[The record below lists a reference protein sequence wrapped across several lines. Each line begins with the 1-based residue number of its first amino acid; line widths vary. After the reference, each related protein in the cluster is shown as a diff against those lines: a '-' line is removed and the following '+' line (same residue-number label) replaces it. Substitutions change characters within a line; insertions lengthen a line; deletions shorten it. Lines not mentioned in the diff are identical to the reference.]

1 MTERKKKRQEQA
13 EAPDAEANDA
23 AETAG
28 AAEAPPAAE
37 TVEALHA
44 ERDGLLARLQRLSA
58 DYRNYQ
64 KRVQK
69 DMEQAREYANEELMR
84 SLLTVLDNMERA
96 LDTARENHGEEDPL
110 YKGMQ
115 LVHQQAL
122 ETLGRFGLAA
132 IEARGQAFDPEL
144 HAAVLQEPSEE
155 HPPLTILREVQK
167 GYRLKGRTLR
177 PSAVVVAAPPEQAAG
192 PGERTGEADA
202 DV

>member
-1 MTERKKKRQEQA
+1 MTQRKKKRQEQA
-13 EAPDAEANDA
+13 EAPDAEAAD
-23 AETAG
+23 
-28 AAEAPPAAE
+28 AAEAPGVAE
-37 TVEALHA
+37 SVEALRA
-44 ERDGLLARLQRLSA
+44 ERDSLLARLQRLSA

-69 DMEQAREYANEELMR
+69 DVEQAREYANEELMR

-96 LDTARENHGEEDPL
+96 LYTARENHGEEDPL

-115 LVHQQAL
+115 LVHEQAL
-122 ETLGRFGLAA
+122 ATLGRFGLTV
-132 IEARGQAFDPEL
+132 IEARGQTFDPEL

-177 PSAVVVAAPPEQAAG
+177 PSAVVVATPPQPPAG
-192 PGERTGEADA
+192 PGEPTGEADA
-202 DV
+202 DL